1 MVTRDDLQDDLPRPG
16 EAAAL
21 GLAGAFV
28 PRDDLAPCGGGGD
41 FDLVAVE
48 DDDDPLTPAEL
59 AYARAS
65 RAPNTLRGYASDWR
79 EFQGWCARRGLVAL
93 PCAPSTLSGYL
104 TELADAG
111 AKVGTMNRRRSA
123 IRLAHTVARHPDPC
137 THPRVEAIWD
147 GIRRKHGRAPDQSAP
162 LMPPLLLRVIDAC
175 PTEKPWKDPKRAPE
189 PNLAGARDRALLLVG
204 FVGALRRSELT
215 ALTLDQVKRHPYGLV
230 LTLTRSKTNQRGE
243 DVELVVLPRSQD
255 VEFCPVAA
263 VHRWLEL
270 SGIGSLANIEDADL
284 EDQGEDDGE
293 HDAPS
298 PTDDAAPAEDITTV
312 KLPPVPL
319 FQGVTK
325 GNRASGRPLNSESV
339 NVLVKAAI
347 RRAGRSPEGYS
358 AHSLR
363 AGFVTWANQRGAS
376 DRAIARQTR
385 HRSMA
390 SLGQYIRIS
399 EAWTGN
405 AAADLGL

>member
-1 MVTRDDLQDDLPRPG
+1 MVTHDDLQENDPH
-16 EAAAL
+16 
-21 GLAGAFV
+21 
-28 PRDDLAPCGGGGD
+28 PRDARVVQPPAGEVEPGHGGKH

-48 DDDDPLTPAEL
+48 DDDVPLTPAEL
-59 AYARAS
+59 RYARES
-65 RAPNTLRGYASDWR
+65 RAPNTLRGYSSDWR
-79 EFQGWCARRGLVAL
+79 EFHGWCARRGLVAL

-123 IRLAHTVARHPDPC
+123 IRLAHTVARHADPC
-137 THPRVEAIWD
+137 THPRVEAVWD
-147 GIRRKHGRAPDQSAP
+147 GIRREHGRAPDQSLP

-175 PTEKPWKDPKRAPE
+175 PSEKPWKDPKRAPE

-243 DVELVVLPRSQD
+243 EVELVVLPRSQD
-255 VEFCPVAA
+255 VQFCPVAA
-263 VHRWLEL
+263 VQRWLEL
-270 SGIGSLANIEDADL
+270 SGIGSLANIEDAEL
-284 EDQGEDDGE
+284 EDDGEDDG
-293 HDAPS
+293 PS
-298 PTDDAAPAEDITTV
+298 PTVDDPPAQDVSTAT
-312 KLPPVPL
+312 PAPVPL

-325 GNRASGRPLNSESV
+325 GNRATGRALHDESI

-347 RRAGRSPEGYS
+347 RRAGRSPDGYS

-363 AGFVTWANQRGAS
+363 AGFVTWAHQRGAS

-399 EAWTGN
+399 EAWTSN
-405 AAADLGL
+405 AATDLGL